1 MKSSR
6 TVKFLFATFTLV
18 FLQFAVAILPVQ
30 AQVFVQQLAELTAS
44 DGLAGDGF
52 GTSVAISGN
61 TVVVSAPWENSNEGA
76 LYVYV
81 EPTSGWGSMTQTAK
95 LTAANGSFWLGAT
108 VGIGGNTIVAM
119 EGIGCPGT
127 AYVFVEPPT
136 GWVDMTE
143 TAQLNGPTCYNGG
156 GADGSVATNGNTVLL
171 GVPWAYGF
179 VGDAFIFV
187 EPQGGWT
194 SVPPVETFVHSDCD
208 DCWWGSSLSLSFS
221 GNAAAIV
228 NGGIVYLFL
237 KPPKGWSGKSA
248 ANAIL
253 SASNGDGL
261 GSVAVSDSTVIAG
274 APGATIKA
282 NQNQGAVYVF
292 VRPLTGWTSG
302 TETAKLMAS
311 DGLAGDGLGASVAT
325 SGGKSVVAGAPGA
338 NQGQGKTY
346 AFVKPAKGWTNMRQS
361 GEMIASDGAPGDAFG
376 SFVAVSGSSIVTGAP
391 GLAGPGAA
399 YVFGPTVAPG
409 SMH

>member
-1 MKSSR
+1 MKSFR
-6 TVKFLFATFTLV
+6 AVTLLFATFMLAA
-18 FLQFAVAILPVQ
+18 LQIAVASLPLQ
-30 AQVFVQQLAELTAS
+30 AQVVVQQLAELTAS
-44 DGLAGDGF
+44 DGVAGDGF

-61 TVVVSAPWENSNEGA
+61 TVVVSAPRETINGNENEGA
-76 LYVYV
+76 VYVYV
-81 EPTSGWGSMTQTAK
+81 EPTGGWTSMTQTAK
-95 LTAANGSFWLGAT
+95 LTASNGGALTQLGAT
-108 VGIGGNTIVAM
+108 VGIGSNTIVAM
-119 EGIGCPGT
+119 GGYGCPGT

-156 GADGSVATNGNTVLL
+156 GADGSVATNGSTVLL

-208 DCWWGSSLSLSFS
+208 DCWWGTSLSLSTS
-221 GNAAAIV
+221 GNTAAVV
-228 NGGIVYLFL
+228 NGGTVFLFL
-237 KPPKGWSGKSA
+237 KPKKGWGGKSA
-248 ANAIL
+248 ANATL
-253 SASNGDGL
+253 SARNGDGF
-261 GSVAVSDSTVIAG
+261 GSVAVSDATVIAG
-274 APGATIKA
+274 APGSTIN

-292 VRPLTGWTSG
+292 VRPSTGWTSG

-346 AFVKPAKGWTNMRQS
+346 AFVRPAKGWTNMRQS
-361 GEMIASDGAPGDAFG
+361 GEMIASDGASGDAFG
-376 SFVAVSGSSIVTGAP
+376 SSVAISGSYIVTGAP

-399 YVFGPTVAPG
+399 YVFAPQ
-409 SMH
+409 